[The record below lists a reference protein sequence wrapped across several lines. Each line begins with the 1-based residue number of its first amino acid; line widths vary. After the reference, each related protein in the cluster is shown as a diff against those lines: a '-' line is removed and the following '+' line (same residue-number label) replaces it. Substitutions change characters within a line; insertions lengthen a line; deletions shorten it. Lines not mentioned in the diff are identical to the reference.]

1 MQTLSEDDQ
10 RCLECDY
17 HFLKGELVTCEY
29 LVRTGER
36 RGCKPG
42 LGCKRFKRGCR
53 ALQNPVAKQPKKQ
66 TTREPKKQLAREP
79 RNKQPLTGEPQ
90 KQIAKIPNGNNIGQ
104 MVPIDR
110 EKLEELRQLAGSY
123 SAVLRAIGLSEIARA
138 GRTLGDYRR
147 RGVGNKTVA
156 ALILAEYG
164 IDIQGDGE
172 LPSTPENLH
181 QIYGRMGGRPK
192 SPDMVEADREKLEEL
207 RGKAGSLNRA
217 SKALGFQEMRL
228 NVAYYSGWVNIQV
241 AEAVAR
247 EYGIDIRL
255 PPGKQQTE
263 KVSHKAKI
271 KKIPENFD
279 AAVQAVATQGLT
291 WKEGAAMCGLNPQ
304 AFRGLAR
311 HKLGIQDVRRRR
323 NIEKLDEQGNMIAT
337 YDSVYEAAEQEGYTG
352 AYICRLC
359 REGQKYRYKGASS
372 TASGQDEGL

>member
-1 MQTLSEDDQ
+1 MQTLSEDDR
-10 RCLECDY
+10 RCLECEY
-17 HFLKGELVTCEY
+17 HFFKGELVTCEY

-42 LGCKRFKRGCR
+42 LGCKRFKRSGR
-53 ALQNPVAKQPKKQ
+53 AAASPVTKKPGEKQ
-66 TTREPKKQLAREP
+66 
-79 RNKQPLTGEPQ
+79 
-90 KQIAKIPNGNNIGQ
+90 QIKIPNGNTIGQ
-104 MVPIDR
+104 MVPVDQ
-110 EKLEELRQLAGSY
+110 EKLEELRQKAGGY
-123 SAVLRAIGLSEIARA
+123 AAIMRTIGLPGNTRA
-138 GRTLGDYRR
+138 GRPLEDYRI
-147 RGVGNKTVA
+147 RGVANKAIV
-156 ALILAEYG
+156 ALILEEFG
-164 IDIQGDGE
+164 VDIQGDGE

-181 QIYGRMGGRPK
+181 QINGRKGGRPK

-217 SKALGFQEMRL
+217 SKVLGYNEMRL
-228 NVAYYSGWVNIQV
+228 NIAYYSGWVNIQV

-255 PPGKQQTE
+255 PSGKQQTE
-263 KVSHKAKI
+263 KVPHKARV
-271 KKIPENFD
+271 KKIPENFEQ
-279 AAVQAVATQGLT
+279 AVQAVATQGLT